1 MDEVDACPVVVV
13 DDHPGARRALAGV
26 VAATPGL
33 RLTASLNS
41 GESAVA
47 HLVVA
52 TAPVLVV
59 MDVRM
64 PGLGGA
70 EAAAR
75 IADLGRGHVV
85 VLVSA
90 DDDVGLLLADRPGV
104 AFVSKSRLT
113 GRRLL
118 EAWHAR

>member
-1 MDEVDACPVVVV
+1 MEEVEACPVLVV

-26 VAATPGL
+26 VVATPGL
-33 RLTASLNS
+33 RLTASLDS

-47 HLVVA
+47 HVDAAPV
-52 TAPVLVV
+52 PVLVV

-64 PGLGGA
+64 PGIGGVQ
-70 EAAAR
+70 AAAR
-75 IADLGRGHVV
+75 IADLRRGHVV

-90 DDDVGLLLADRPGV
+90 DDDVGLLLGGLPGV

-118 EAWHAR
+118 ELWYAR